1 MTRNSRRPIR
11 WAVPVPAPGAPRRR
25 SVRLSVWT
33 TGQRDRSAQLRDRGY
48 VPDTGT
54 DLEQIPPAVA
64 AHAIAHYSR
73 SGGLVV
79 DPDCGAG
86 TVPTEALRSGRH
98 AVGMTADTQW
108 WRVARANLTAAKH
121 AGAWTDGSVLDTSP
135 HRSLTAARDVG
146 LVRRADLVLT
156 TIRTL
161 PLPDGRS
168 PDPDLESAVAARVRL
183 WSALLRPGGH
193 AVVILRPHRSA
204 DGTLLDLPTA
214 VLDAAVAVGLTP
226 LDRCVA
232 LIAGL
237 RGTRIAPRA
246 TSTERRA
253 ADRARAAGAPTALV
267 AHHTA
272 LILRAP
278 DVIERRLDR
287 SLTAWRAVRSRTDL
301 PGHPVVLDH
310 DRYPWGRTVA

>member
-183 WSALLRPGGH
+183 WSAIGPRPARGPRPVGSPDPRRSGWLARPARLCVRCRSTPR
-193 AVVILRPHRSA
+193 AVVGAVATDRAWPAAGWRAGSRSRGRSRSA
-204 DGTLLDLPTA
+204 RTTA
-214 VLDAAVAVGLTP
+214 
-226 LDRCVA
+226 
-232 LIAGL
+232 
-237 RGTRIAPRA
+237 APRP
-246 TSTERRA
+246 R
-253 ADRARAAGAPTALV
+253 
-267 AHHTA
+267 
-272 LILRAP
+272 LR
-278 DVIERRLDR
+278 V
-287 SLTAWRAVRSRTDL
+287 VR
-301 PGHPVVLDH
+301 
-310 DRYPWGRTVA
+310 